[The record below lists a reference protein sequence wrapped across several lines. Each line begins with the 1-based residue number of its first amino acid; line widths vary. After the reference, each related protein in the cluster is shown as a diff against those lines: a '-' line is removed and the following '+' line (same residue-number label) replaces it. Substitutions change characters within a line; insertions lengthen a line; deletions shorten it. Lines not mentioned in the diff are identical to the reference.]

1 MNTNVTLNLQ
11 RVGNK
16 RLASVSVGVPSV
28 ETLQMAPVIA
38 TANTHIINV
47 KVHAAIESVFQ

>member
-28 ETLQMAPVIA
+28 ETLQMAPVIP
-38 TANTHIINV
+38 TANTHIANV
-47 KVHAAIESVFQ
+47 KAQAVIESAFQ